1 MNEALHASVE
11 GTKVSEAI
19 TAALALIDE
28 QEAENEKLREAL
40 ERIVRMAASEGWD
53 WRSAKREFTLVAREA
68 LGDSRDL
75 G

>member
-1 MNEALHASVE
+1 MNEAEREDLQ
-11 GTKVSEAI
+11 
-19 TAALALIDE
+19 LL
-28 QEAENEKLREAL
+28 EAENEKLREAL